1 MSRNECSII
10 FKARTRMLDVKNNYR
25 GKYENNICR
34 MCGVE
39 EETQDHVLNTCKII
53 HECETLRTP
62 TSDLFENNIAKLRQ
76 TAIKISTI
84 MQKLTT

>member
-1 MSRNECSII
+1 
-10 FKARTRMLDVKNNYR
+10 MLDVKNNYR

-76 TAIKISTI
+76 EDKNKLERINNLEKIVS
-84 MQKLTT
+84 K